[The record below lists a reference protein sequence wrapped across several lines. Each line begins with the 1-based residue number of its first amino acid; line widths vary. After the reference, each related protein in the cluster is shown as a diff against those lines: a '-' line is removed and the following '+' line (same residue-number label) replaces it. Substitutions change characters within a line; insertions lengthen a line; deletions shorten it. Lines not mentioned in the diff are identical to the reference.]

1 MNANQRTLAT
11 EIAEAFHVEEDRAV
25 TIHHRGQTTVADY
38 LALDRVEPWEMTT
51 PVFRVKTN
59 AASKAFEYLGVIDGW
74 LIRTELPNALLQC
87 RWARKFLTLPYLRLV
102 DDLTGFAQPEYSRT
116 SRPCTPSRGSVA
128 NVPSRMPATHPCRR
142 TRTRMTRHQP
152 TEEGRPPMPAP
163 TLIPDPDPV
172 DRARGIDLGDAGL
185 PGYCAAVTTGADGE
199 EHLALLKYSAAA
211 CEYRP
216 EDWRLVAPHELVGL
230 PVYRKD

>member
-1 MNANQRTLAT
+1 
-11 EIAEAFHVEEDRAV
+11 
-25 TIHHRGQTTVADY
+25 
-38 LALDRVEPWEMTT
+38 
-51 PVFRVKTN
+51 
-59 AASKAFEYLGVIDGW
+59 
-74 LIRTELPNALLQC
+74 
-87 RWARKFLTLPYLRLV
+87 
-102 DDLTGFAQPEYSRT
+102 
-116 SRPCTPSRGSVA
+116 
-128 NVPSRMPATHPCRR
+128 
-142 TRTRMTRHQP
+142 
-152 TEEGRPPMPAP
+152 MPAP

-185 PGYCAAVTTGADGE
+185 SGYCAAVTVGADGE